1 MLLLFLRTSGH
12 VDKFQDMM
20 VKDSKTGECYRA
32 DHLLEETIE
41 KIISTTKNLADD
53 KKREMLHDLAQADA
67 VPPEE
72 LTRLLRKY
80 DAKAPETN
88 NPVSDAFFFNL
99 MFSTQIGPTGLYP
112 GFMRP
117 ETAQG
122 IFVNFRRL
130 LDYNGGRL
138 PFAAAQIGAAFRNEI
153 SPRAG
158 LLRVREFTMAEI
170 EHFVDPKD
178 KSHPKFKEVSTTSLL
193 LLPRD
198 RQLDKSIRP
207 EDKMVTLTIGEAVA
221 QKMVA
226 NETLG
231 YFLART
237 QQFLVKIGINPAKL
251 RFRQHLQTQM
261 AHYAADCWD
270 AEIQSSYGWIE
281 CVGCADRSAY
291 DLTQHSAATKEKLA
305 AFIDFK
311 DGPREMDV
319 VEVNVN
325 KGAIGK
331 VLRND
336 AKLVLAYFDQIADDA
351 KALGDLAATMEKES
365 KITVAGFEL
374 SKDMVAFK
382 KQRKRV
388 VGESVIPSVIEP
400 SFGIGRILYSLFE
413 HAYAM
418 REGGEE
424 EKRAYLRF
432 KPCVAPIKCS
442 ILPLI
447 NDDRLLN
454 YTSRIAKLL
463 TNRNVSSKVD
473 STGVTI
479 GRRYARTDE
488 IGIPFGITIDFDTL
502 ETDTV
507 TLRERDSM
515 KQIRIPIK
523 DLGEVLMSLVNEEIS
538 WNDVLAKYPAFVT
551 NDQ

>member
-1 MLLLFLRTSGH
+1 

-20 VKDSKTGECYRA
+20 VKDSKTGECFRA

-41 KIISTTKNLADD
+41 KIIATTKNLSEE

-88 NPVSDAFFFNL
+88 NPISDAFFFNL
-99 MFSTQIGPTGLYP
+99 MFSTQIGPTGLYQ

-122 IFVNFRRL
+122 IFVNFKRL
-130 LDYNGGRL
+130 LDFNGGRL
-138 PFAAAQIGAAFRNEI
+138 PFAAAQIGPAFRNEI

-178 KSHPKFKEVSTTSLL
+178 KSHPKFKEMVDTPML

-198 RQLDKSIRP
+198 RQMDKSLKP
-207 EDKMVTLTIGEAVA
+207 EDKMVTMTIGEAVG
-221 QKMVA
+221 KGIVA
-226 NETLG
+226 NDTLG

-251 RFRQHLQTQM
+251 RFRQHLQSQM

-270 AEIQSSYGWIE
+270 AEIQSSYGWVE

-291 DLTQHSAATKEKLA
+291 DLTQHSAASKEKLA

-311 DGPREMDV
+311 DGPRVMEV
-319 VEVNVN
+319 VEVTVN

-331 VLRND
+331 ALRND
-336 AKLVLAYFDQIADDA
+336 AKLVLAYLDQISEDNA
-351 KALGDLAATMEKES
+351 ALMELATTMES
-365 KITVAGFEL
+365 AGKIKLVGFEL
-374 SKDMVAFK
+374 GKEMISFK
-382 KQRKRV
+382 KVSKRV

-418 REGGEE
+418 REGGED

-447 NDDRLLN
+447 NNDQLMTF
-454 YTSRIAKLL
+454 TSRLAKLL
-463 TNRNVSSKVD
+463 TLRGISSKVD

-479 GRRYARTDE
+479 GKRYARTDE

-502 ETDTV
+502 KDDTV

-515 KQIRIPIK
+515 KQVRIPIK
-523 DLGEVLMSLVNEEIS
+523 YLADIMASLVNEEVAWADIL
-538 WNDVLAKYPAFVT
+538 NQYPAFVSSS
-551 NDQ
+551 DE

>member
-1 MLLLFLRTSGH
+1 

-20 VKDSKTGECYRA
+20 VKDSKTGECFRA

-41 KIISTTKNLADD
+41 KIIATTKNLSEE

-88 NPVSDAFFFNL
+88 NPISDAFFFNL
-99 MFSTQIGPTGLYP
+99 MFSTQIGPTGLYQ

-122 IFVNFRRL
+122 IFVNFKRL
-130 LDYNGGRL
+130 LDFNGGRL
-138 PFAAAQIGAAFRNEI
+138 PFAAAQIGPAFRNEI

-178 KSHPKFKEVSTTSLL
+178 KSHPKFKEMVDTPML

-198 RQLDKSIRP
+198 RQMDKSLKP
-207 EDKMVTLTIGEAVA
+207 EDKVVTMTIGEAVG
-221 QKMVA
+221 KGIVA
-226 NETLG
+226 NDTLG

-251 RFRQHLQTQM
+251 RFRQHLQSQM

-270 AEIQSSYGWIE
+270 AEIQSSYGWVE

-291 DLTQHSAATKEKLA
+291 DLTQHSAASKEKLA

-311 DGPREMDV
+311 DGPRVMEV
-319 VEVNVN
+319 VEVTVN

-331 VLRND
+331 ALRND
-336 AKLVLAYFDQIADDA
+336 AKLVLAYLDQISEDNA
-351 KALGDLAATMEKES
+351 ALMELATTMES
-365 KITVAGFEL
+365 AGKIKLVGFEL
-374 SKDMVAFK
+374 GKEMISFK
-382 KQRKRV
+382 KVSKRV

-418 REGGEE
+418 REGGED

-447 NDDRLLN
+447 NNDQLMTF
-454 YTSRIAKLL
+454 TSRLAKLL
-463 TNRNVSSKVD
+463 TLRGISSKVD

-479 GRRYARTDE
+479 GKRYARTDE

-502 ETDTV
+502 KDDTV

-515 KQIRIPIK
+515 KQVRIPIK
-523 DLGEVLMSLVNEEIS
+523 YLADIMASLVNEEVAWADIL
-538 WNDVLAKYPAFVT
+538 NQYPAFVSSS
-551 NDQ
+551 DE